1 MEKEEPNSR
10 ITPDAQGPQLPAS
23 TMDLTMDNMVDV
35 TPSGEVQ
42 MRVTKGVY
50 RQDEEPKTIGDC
62 VRVGVEYEAF
72 VVDQK
77 RLTNTK
83 PAIRMQ
89 HDTPFEQID
98 DEDNILGQIA
108 KMSHQLDDMAKFQKS
123 NDYSGVTCFYCG
135 IKGATLCIIHP
146 RKFDAFPPEVKSLL
160 KINKR
165 KLCMANGD
173 SIPTLGTIDLPVKIG
188 GSSITQKFTVA
199 EIDAPAVLGYDFLH
213 KNKCNLDLGFGILT
227 INGIKINCMKLSQMP
242 SVFKVSINEKMTIP
256 AHTEMIV
263 NATIQGDSSHIM
275 DAIVEQVMSNH
286 TSNLLVAKALV
297 DPSQGHV
304 PLRIRIANLTDE
316 VQTVFKSTCTAVCES
331 VDMTQRYEDTCK
343 VSQMITKENS
353 EDIPLYL
360 QDMFERSSSNL
371 SESQVDE
378 LKQVL
383 VRHKGTFSKTK
394 DDLGRATA
402 IRHKINTGTATPVK
416 LQPRRL
422 PFHKRE
428 EADKEVQR
436 LLDCGI
442 IEPSKSPWSTSLVLV
457 KKKDSST
464 RICTDFRILNSKTI
478 KDSYP
483 LPRIDDS
490 LDALRGSKWFSV
502 LDLSSGYF
510 QFEMDP
516 QDKEKTAF
524 STSKD
529 LVFPDKSTQTRDD
542 NLSRHYLKN
551 YVPDSVLIKLEPL
564 LTALKVTGLWS
575 DSIAVWK
582 KYLSKYVSSNQK
594 DWDEQLPW
602 AFMAYRSSV
611 HESTKFS
618 PCKMMLGREIELPTD
633 LIYGPHPQ
641 HEDFI
646 DETQVVNEHMIQIT
660 QNMWKVHEKARQNM
674 VNASEN
680 QKKQY
685 DIKSYQHSYQ
695 KGNVVWLYTPTRVKN
710 ISPKLQRKWDG
721 PYFIVTVLSDVTY
734 KIQKNPSSRSQVV
747 HHDRLKP
754 YYGEVNNWVI

>member
-1 MEKEEPNSR
+1 
-10 ITPDAQGPQLPAS
+10 
-23 TMDLTMDNMVDV
+23 
-35 TPSGEVQ
+35 
-42 MRVTKGVY
+42 
-50 RQDEEPKTIGDC
+50 
-62 VRVGVEYEAF
+62 
-72 VVDQK
+72 
-77 RLTNTK
+77 
-83 PAIRMQ
+83 
-89 HDTPFEQID
+89 
-98 DEDNILGQIA
+98 
-108 KMSHQLDDMAKFQKS
+108 
-123 NDYSGVTCFYCG
+123 
-135 IKGATLCIIHP
+135 
-146 RKFDAFPPEVKSLL
+146 
-160 KINKR
+160 
-165 KLCMANGD
+165 MANGD

-275 DAIVEQVMSNH
+275 DAIVEPVMSNH
-286 TSNLLVAKALV
+286 TSNLLIAKALV

-304 PLRIRIANLTDE
+304 PLRIANLTDE

-428 EADKEVQR
+428 EADKET
-436 LLDCGI
+436 
-442 IEPSKSPWSTSLVLV
+442 K
-457 KKKDSST
+457 
-464 RICTDFRILNSKTI
+464 
-478 KDSYP
+478 
-483 LPRIDDS
+483 
-490 LDALRGSKWFSV
+490 
-502 LDLSSGYF
+502 
-510 QFEMDP
+510 
-516 QDKEKTAF
+516 
-524 STSKD
+524 
-529 LVFPDKSTQTRDD
+529 DD
-542 NLSRHYLKN
+542 NLSRHYLRN
-551 YVPDSVLIKLEPL
+551 YVPDSVLIKTRTTPYRPQSDGLVERLNRSLEE
-564 LTALKVTGLWS
+564 
-575 DSIAVWK
+575 I
-582 KYLSKYVSSNQK
+582 LSKYVSSNQK

-618 PCKMMLGREIELPTD
+618 PCKMMLGREIELPID

-641 HEDFI
+641 HEEFI

-660 QNMWKVHEKARQNM
+660 QNMWKVHEKARRNM

-685 DIKSYQHSYQ
+685 DIKSYQHSYK

-734 KIQKNPSSRSQVV
+734 KIQKNPIFKVTGCSSRPFKAILRRS
-747 HHDRLKP
+747 K
-754 YYGEVNNWVI
+754 

>member
-1 MEKEEPNSR
+1 
-10 ITPDAQGPQLPAS
+10 
-23 TMDLTMDNMVDV
+23 
-35 TPSGEVQ
+35 
-42 MRVTKGVY
+42 
-50 RQDEEPKTIGDC
+50 
-62 VRVGVEYEAF
+62 
-72 VVDQK
+72 
-77 RLTNTK
+77 
-83 PAIRMQ
+83 
-89 HDTPFEQID
+89 
-98 DEDNILGQIA
+98 
-108 KMSHQLDDMAKFQKS
+108 
-123 NDYSGVTCFYCG
+123 
-135 IKGATLCIIHP
+135 
-146 RKFDAFPPEVKSLL
+146 
-160 KINKR
+160 
-165 KLCMANGD
+165 
-173 SIPTLGTIDLPVKIG
+173 
-188 GSSITQKFTVA
+188 
-199 EIDAPAVLGYDFLH
+199 
-213 KNKCNLDLGFGILT
+213 
-227 INGIKINCMKLSQMP
+227 
-242 SVFKVSINEKMTIP
+242 MTIP

-275 DAIVEQVMSNH
+275 DAIVEPVMSNH
-286 TSNLLVAKALV
+286 TSNLLIAKALV

-304 PLRIRIANLTDE
+304 PLRIANLTDE

-428 EADKEVQR
+428 EADKEPERQYCVTRRELLAIVSAIRNFHHYLYGSPFLVRTDHGALNWLLRFKNPEGQMARWLEVLNTYNFEVQHRPGR
-436 LLDCGI
+436 LHGNADGLSRRPCYPCSHCNKQDQKEFTNTELEGCIRMAKTNDDIEDQNTEDETQWIQQKTTEEI
-442 IEPSKSPWSTSLVLV
+442 IQAQKS
-457 KKKDSST
+457 DE
-464 RICTDFRILNSKTI
+464 ILGKLYQMKT
-478 KDSYP
+478 
-483 LPRIDDS
+483 
-490 LDALRGSKWFSV
+490 
-502 LDLSSGYF
+502 
-510 QFEMDP
+510 E
-516 QDKEKTAF
+516 
-524 STSKD
+524 SKD
-529 LVFPDKSTQTRDD
+529 KPKWGDIAIQNPIIKRYWSQWDRIVFENGVLNRQWLDTITNVTVNQLLVPSCWTKDILQ
-542 NLSRHYLKN
+542 
-551 YVPDSVLIKLEPL
+551 L
-564 LTALKVTGLWS
+564 LHNNPTSGHLGIHKTVAR
-575 DSIAVWK
+575 
-582 KYLSKYVSSNQK
+582 

-618 PCKMMLGREIELPTD
+618 PCKLMLGREIELPID
-633 LIYGPHPQ
+633 IIYGSHPQ
-641 HEDFI
+641 HEEF
-646 DETQVVNEHMIQIT
+646 
-660 QNMWKVHEKARQNM
+660 R
-674 VNASEN
+674 EN